1 VWPGNEYDHHN
12 FLLTQAIHRAAV
24 LAKTNAPVD
33 RGLKRARFKVLRLA
47 NSPSV
52 LVEGG
57 FLSNPGEA
65 NALRTEA
72 YRQQVAAWVFEG
84 IQAYKR
90 SQESP
95 EAVARLKLA
104 TNSNNSPTQGA
115 VLSTNHLGEIPGFR
129 PKNTNSNL
137 VSNPQAGSA
146 PIVKTNVGPEIR
158 KALPVSTERKE

>member
-1 VWPGNEYDHHN
+1 M
-12 FLLTQAIHRAAV
+12 
-24 LAKTNAPVD
+24 D

-65 NALRTEA
+65 TDLRTEA

-84 IQAYKR
+84 IQTYKR
-90 SQESP
+90 SQEGP
-95 EAVARLKLA
+95 EAVARLKLV
-104 TNSNNSPTQGA
+104 TNSTNPPAHGVGQ
-115 VLSTNHLGEIPGFR
+115 STNRFEEVPGFR
-129 PKNTNSNL
+129 PKSTNPS
-137 VSNPQAGSA
+137 VVPTPQAGSA
-146 PIVKTNVGPEIR
+146 PIVKTNTEPEIR

>member
-1 VWPGNEYDHHN
+1 M
-12 FLLTQAIHRAAV
+12 
-24 LAKTNAPVD
+24 D

-65 NALRTEA
+65 ADLRTEA

-95 EAVARLKLA
+95 EAVARLKLV
-104 TNSNNSPTQGA
+104 TNSINPPTHGVVQ
-115 VLSTNHLGEIPGFR
+115 STNRFEDVPGFL
-129 PKNTNSNL
+129 PKSTNSGV
-137 VSNPQAGSA
+137 VSTPQPASA
-146 PIVKTNVGPEIR
+146 PIVKTNAEPEIR